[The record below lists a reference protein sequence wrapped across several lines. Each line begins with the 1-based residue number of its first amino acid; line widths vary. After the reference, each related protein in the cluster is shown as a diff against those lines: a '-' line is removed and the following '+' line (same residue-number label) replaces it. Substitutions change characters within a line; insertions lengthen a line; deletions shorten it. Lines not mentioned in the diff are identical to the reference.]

1 MSCLCKTE
9 LHRRDTQNTEKMES
23 FTDCMKDCQWRMCA
37 TLEEKLLIL
46 GIETSCDETA
56 AAVVKD
62 GRYIC
67 SNVIAS
73 QVKIH
78 AQYGGI
84 VPEIAS
90 RKHIEVINQVV
101 ESAINDAKITLHD
114 IEAIAVTYG
123 PGLAGALLAGISFA
137 KSLAYGKKLPLIP
150 INHLE
155 AHIYAV
161 YLEYSQ
167 INLPAIALLVSGG
180 HTEMVLVKEL
190 GVYETLGRTKDDAVG
205 EAYDK
210 IAKWLGLGYPGGPI
224 IDQLAKSGNRKAIR
238 FPRAVMKHGKYDF
251 SYSGLKTAVINYTRN
266 TEQQLSLPDVLL
278 SPGERGLSIN
288 DIVASFQ
295 EAAIDALTSKVMDA
309 VKDTAAVS
317 IIIGGGVAA
326 NSRLREQLNERT
338 DGKGI
343 ILYIPSPVLCTDN
356 AAMVA
361 GLGFH
366 KYNTGKIANLSL
378 DVKPNL
384 KWDEEF

>member
-1 MSCLCKTE
+1 MDK
-9 LHRRDTQNTEKMES
+9 
-23 FTDCMKDCQWRMCA
+23 
-37 TLEEKLLIL
+37 KLLVL

-56 AAVVKD
+56 VAVVRD
-62 GRYIC
+62 GRHIC
-67 SNVIAS
+67 SNVISS

-101 ESAINDAKITLHD
+101 ESAINDAKITLND

-123 PGLAGALLAGISFA
+123 PGLVGALLIGISFA
-137 KSLAYGKKLPLIP
+137 KALAYGRELPLIP

-161 YLEYSQ
+161 YLEHPQ

-180 HTEMVLVKEL
+180 HTEMVLVKAL
-190 GVYETLGRTKDDAVG
+190 GVYEPLGRTKDDAVG

-210 IAKWLGLGYPGGPI
+210 VAKWLGLGYPGGPI
-224 IDQLAKSGNRKAIR
+224 IDQLAKSGNKEAIR
-238 FPRAVMKHGKYDF
+238 FPRAVMKRGKYDF

-266 TEQQLSLPDVLL
+266 AEHRLSSTDGLSLA
-278 SPGERGLSIN
+278 GGLPLTEVPPLN

-295 EAAIDALTSKVMDA
+295 EAAIDALTNKVMNA
-309 VKDTAAVS
+309 VKDTSAVS

-326 NSRLREQLNERT
+326 NSRLRDQLNEKT
-338 DGKGI
+338 AGKGI
-343 ILYIPSPVLCTDN
+343 SLYIPSPVLCTDN

-366 KYNTGKIANLSL
+366 KYNTGKMADLSL
-378 DVKPNL
+378 SVKPNL
-384 KWDEEF
+384 KWDE

>member
-1 MSCLCKTE
+1 MIK
-9 LHRRDTQNTEKMES
+9 N
-23 FTDCMKDCQWRMCA
+23 FFNA
-37 TLEEKLLIL
+37 LEERLLIL

-56 AAVVKD
+56 AAVVRD

-67 SNVIAS
+67 SNVISS

-101 ESAINDAKITLHD
+101 ESAINDAKITLND

-123 PGLAGALLAGISFA
+123 PGLVGALLVGISFA
-137 KSLAYGKKLPLIP
+137 RSLAYGKKLPLLP

-161 YLEYSQ
+161 YLEHPQ

-210 IAKWLGLGYPGGPI
+210 VAKWLGLGYPGGPI
-224 IDQLAKSGNRKAIR
+224 IDQLAKSGNKEAIK
-238 FPRAVMKHGKYDF
+238 FPRAVMKRGKYDF

-266 TEQQLSLPDVLL
+266 TPVAENTPSNL
-278 SPGERGLSIN
+278 N

-295 EAAIDALTSKVMDA
+295 EAAIDVLTSKVMNA

-326 NSRLREQLNERT
+326 NSRLREQLNERIT
-338 DGKGI
+338 DKGI
-343 ILYIPSPVLCTDN
+343 SLYIPSPILCTDN
-356 AAMVA
+356 AAMIA

-366 KYNTGKIANLSL
+366 KYNAGKMASLSL
-378 DVKPNL
+378 CVKPNL
-384 KWDEEF
+384 KWDE

>member
-1 MSCLCKTE
+1 MLLISLPIKVSG
-9 LHRRDTQNTEKMES
+9 RK
-23 FTDCMKDCQWRMCA
+23 
-37 TLEEKLLIL
+37 LEEKLLIL

-62 GRYIC
+62 GRHIC
-67 SNVIAS
+67 SNVISS
-73 QVKIH
+73 QIKIH

-90 RKHIEVINQVV
+90 RKHVEVINQVV
-101 ESAINDAKITLHD
+101 ETAINDAKITLND
-114 IEAIAVTYG
+114 IEAVAVTYG
-123 PGLAGALLAGISFA
+123 PGLTGALLVGISFA

-161 YLEYSQ
+161 YLEYPQ

-180 HTEMVLVKEL
+180 HTEMVLVREL
-190 GVYETLGRTKDDAVG
+190 GVYEPLGRTKDDAVG

-224 IDQLAKSGNRKAIR
+224 IDKMAKSGNREAIR
-238 FPRAVMKHGKYDF
+238 FPRAVIKRSKYDF
-251 SYSGLKTAVINYTRN
+251 SYSGLKTAVINYTRKVSQ
-266 TEQQLSLPDVLL
+266 TEGLPMSGEILL
-278 SPGERGLSIN
+278 TGGLLQTGGLPPSEGLPPPEGLPLN

-295 EAAIDALTSKVMDA
+295 EAAIDALTSKVMNA
-309 VKDTAAVS
+309 VNDTAAVS

-326 NSRLREQLNERT
+326 NSRLREQLNEMT

-343 ILYIPSPVLCTDN
+343 NLYTPSPVLCTDN

-366 KYNTGKIANLSL
+366 KYNAGKTADLSL
-378 DVKPNL
+378 GVKTNL
-384 KWDEEF
+384 KWDE

>member
-1 MSCLCKTE
+1 
-9 LHRRDTQNTEKMES
+9 
-23 FTDCMKDCQWRMCA
+23 
-37 TLEEKLLIL
+37 LEERLLIL

-67 SNVIAS
+67 SNVISS

-101 ESAINDAKITLHD
+101 ESAIDDAKITLND

-123 PGLAGALLAGISFA
+123 PGLVGALLVGISFA
-137 KSLAYGKKLPLIP
+137 KALSYGKKLPLIP

-161 YLEYSQ
+161 YLDYPQ

-180 HTEMVLVKEL
+180 HTELILVKEL
-190 GVYETLGRTKDDAVG
+190 GVYEPLGRTKDDAVG

-210 IAKWLGLGYPGGPI
+210 VAKWLGLGYPGGPI
-224 IDQLAKSGNRKAIR
+224 IDQLAKSGNKEAIR
-238 FPRAVMKHGKYDF
+238 FPRAVMKRGKYDF

-266 TEQQLSLPDVLL
+266 MAESQLNL
-278 SPGERGLSIN
+278 N

-295 EAAIDALTSKVMDA
+295 EAAIDALTNKVMNA
-309 VKDTAAVS
+309 VKDTAATS
-317 IIIGGGVAA
+317 IIVGGGVAA

-338 DGKGI
+338 SGKEI
-343 ILYIPSPVLCTDN
+343 TLYVPSPVLCTDN

-366 KYNTGKIANLSL
+366 KYKIGKTASMFLG
-378 DVKPNL
+378 VKPNL
-384 KWDEEF
+384 KWDE

>member
-1 MSCLCKTE
+1 M
-9 LHRRDTQNTEKMES
+9 
-23 FTDCMKDCQWRMCA
+23 
-37 TLEEKLLIL
+37 LIL

-67 SNVIAS
+67 SNVISS
-73 QVKIH
+73 QVRTH

-101 ESAINDAKITLHD
+101 KSAINDAKITLND
-114 IEAIAVTYG
+114 IESIAVTYG
-123 PGLAGALLAGISFA
+123 PGLVGALLVGISFA
-137 KSLAYGKKLPLIP
+137 KALSYGKKLPLIP

-161 YLEYSQ
+161 YLEYPQ

-190 GVYETLGRTKDDAVG
+190 GVYEALGRTKDDAIG

-210 IAKWLGLGYPGGPI
+210 VAKWLGLGYPGGPI
-224 IDQLAKSGNRKAIR
+224 IDRLAKSGNKEAIR

-266 TEQQLSLPDVLL
+266 AGQQLGTERLPL
-278 SPGERGLSIN
+278 N

-295 EAAIDALTSKVMDA
+295 EAAIDALTSKVMNA
-309 VKDTAAVS
+309 VKDTAVTS

-326 NSRLREQLNERT
+326 NSRLREQLNERIA
-338 DGKGI
+338 GKGI
-343 ILYIPSPVLCTDN
+343 TLYIPSPVLCTDN
-356 AAMVA
+356 AAMIA

-366 KYNTGKIANLSL
+366 KYNAGKVANLSL
-378 DVKPNL
+378 SVKSNL
-384 KWDEEF
+384 KWAEIPQESVV